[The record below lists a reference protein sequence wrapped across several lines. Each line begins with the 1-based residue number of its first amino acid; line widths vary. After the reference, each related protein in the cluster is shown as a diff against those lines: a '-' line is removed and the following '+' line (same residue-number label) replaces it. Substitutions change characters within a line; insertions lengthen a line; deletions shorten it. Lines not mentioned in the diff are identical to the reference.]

1 MARLASKSNY
11 QNILDGD
18 HTALGLSYNTDL
30 HSGIELRRTS
40 HKAAEQK
47 RRDSL
52 KHCFDDLR
60 QMIPNI
66 VDKAPSKVFL
76 LKKSFDY
83 ICSLKAEMAQRDLT
97 IARMQAE
104 QDYFQQACRQWFESG
119 EARGGGLPDMEGWKM
134 SEEMLDQATR
144 RELEVAQMA
153 AEIAEQSAAA
163 VEAARIGNQ
172 PGGGGNGGN
181 KDGKKAV
188 NGIASTQANGS
199 ATSSSSTSQQQRQ
212 NASSKDDSDDDE
224 DGDSTPTASRRSS
237 TTTAANM
244 MSSSSSIAPSS
255 TSSSASSTSS
265 STPTIHPLSGGSSLD
280 IQMTSA
286 FTASSTSASTTSTTQ
301 KQRTRSRSSR
311 SDDEDEEEDDD
322 DEEGDEED
330 DEDYDGDQEM
340 RSVQ

>member
-97 IARMQAE
+97 IARMQAQQE
-104 QDYFQQACRQWFESG
+104 YFQKACQQWFESG
-119 EARGGGLPDMEGWKM
+119 AVGGGGVPDMEEWKM
-134 SEEMLDQATR
+134 PEEMLDQATR

-153 AEIAEQSAAA
+153 AEMAEQSAAA

-181 KDGKKAV
+181 KDGKKSA
-188 NGIASTQANGS
+188 NGVTSMQATGS
-199 ATSSSSTSQQQRQ
+199 ATSSSTSQQQRQ
-212 NASSKDDSDDDE
+212 SASSKDDSDDDE
-224 DGDSTPTASRRSS
+224 DDDLTPTVSRRSS
-237 TTTAANM
+237 TAANNM
-244 MSSSSSIAPSS
+244 MSSSSSTAPSS
-255 TSSSASSTSS
+255 TSSSSSSTST
-265 STPTIHPLSGGSSLD
+265 STPTIHPLSGASPLD

-286 FTASSTSASTTSTTQ
+286 FTASSTSSSSTSAAQ

-311 SDDEDEEEDDD
+311 SDDEDEDD
-322 DEEGDEED
+322 DEDDEGDDED

-340 RSVQ
+340 RTVQ